1 MAIRIYPNPTG
12 HTAKYP
18 IDITY
23 RRGHHII
30 YWIISIGTSEV
41 FIRFYFYNLTPN
53 LPNTGKW

>member
-23 RRGHHII
+23 RRTVCSII
-30 YWIISIGTSEV
+30 LIIK
-41 FIRFYFYNLTPN
+41 RL
-53 LPNTGKW
+53 